1 MTKEEIK
8 SSIKENGVSSIW
20 LCFTDILGHLKSV
33 GIPPGQIDE
42 AINEGLGFDGSSV
55 EGFSRIWESD
65 LIAKADPTTFRLL
78 PWPIN
83 GQNCAIILCDIL
95 HPDGRPYEGDSR
107 YILKKNLI
115 ELEKEGLKAY
125 FGPELEY
132 FYFQNNG
139 EHKLMDQ
146 GGYFDLVADSQG
158 KILRLKTVQ
167 ALQKMGIE
175 VEMEHHEV
183 APSQAEIDLKYKE
196 ALAMADIVMLY
207 RFTVKEVAR
216 QEGYYATFMPKPVF
230 GQNGSGMHCHQSL
243 FKGEQNVFYEESDAM
258 HLSKVGKGYLAGLL
272 CHAKELTAL
281 ICQWVNSYKRI
292 VPGFEAPVYLAWGK
306 RNRSALARIPWYK
319 PGKEKATRIE
329 FRAPDPA
336 CNPYLAFAAMIAA
349 GREGIKKNYPLPAPR
364 EDEDIFHLPFDKQKE
379 VDSLPGSLIE
389 AINIFEKSELMKR
402 TLGEHV
408 FAKFIENKKIEW
420 DKYRIQVTDF
430 EMREYFQKL

>member
-8 SSIKENGVSSIW
+8 TLIKESDVTSIW
-20 LCFTDILGHLKSV
+20 LCFADILGHLKSM

-42 AINEGLGFDGSSV
+42 AVDEGLGFDGSSV

-65 LIAKADPTTFRLL
+65 LIAKADPATFRLL

-83 GQNCAIILCDIL
+83 DRNCGLIFCDIL
-95 HPDGRPYEGDSR
+95 HPDSRPYEGDSR
-107 YILKKNLI
+107 YILKKNLA
-115 ELEKEGLKAY
+115 ELTKEGYTAY
-125 FGPELEY
+125 FGPEPEF

-139 EHKLMDQ
+139 TRQLLDQ
-146 GGYFDLVADSQG
+146 GGYFDLLADKQG
-158 KILRLKTVQ
+158 KILRLKTVE
-167 ALQKMGIE
+167 ALLKMGIE
-175 VEMEHHEV
+175 VEMEHHE
-183 APSQAEIDLKYKE
+183 AATSQGEIDLKYRE
-196 ALAMADIVMLY
+196 ALEMADIVMLY
-207 RFTVKEVAR
+207 RFVVKEVAR

-243 FKGEQNVFYEESDAM
+243 FAGLQNAFYDASDPM
-258 HLSKVGKGYLAGLL
+258 HLSKIGKGYLAGLL
-272 CHAKELTAL
+272 THAKEITAI

-292 VPGFEAPVYLAWGK
+292 VPGYEAPVYLAWGK

-349 GREGIKKNYPLPAPR
+349 GMEGIKKNYSLPAPR
-364 EDEDIFHLPFDKQKE
+364 EDEDIFHLPYDKQKE

-389 AINIFEKSELMKR
+389 ALNIFENSELMKK

-430 EMREYFQKL
+430 EMKEYFQKL

>member
-8 SSIKENGVSSIW
+8 SIIKEKQVASIW
-20 LCFTDILGHLKSV
+20 LCFADILGHLKSM

-42 AINEGLGFDGSSV
+42 AIDEGLGFDGSSV

-65 LIAKADPTTFRLL
+65 LLAKADPATFRLL

-83 GQNCAIILCDIL
+83 NQSCAIVFCDIL
-95 HPDGRPYEGDSR
+95 HPDGRPFEGDSR
-107 YILKKNLI
+107 YILKKNLT
-115 ELEKEGLKAY
+115 ELKKEGYTAY
-125 FGPELEY
+125 FGPEPEF
-132 FYFQNNG
+132 FYFQNDDK
-139 EHKLMDQ
+139 HTLLDQ
-146 GGYFDLVADSQG
+146 GGYFDLLADKQG
-158 KILRLKTVQ
+158 KILRLKTVE
-167 ALQKMGIE
+167 ALLKMGIE
-175 VEMEHHEV
+175 VEMEHHE
-183 APSQAEIDLKYKE
+183 AATSQGEIDLKYKE
-196 ALAMADIVMLY
+196 ALEMADIVMLY
-207 RFTVKEVAR
+207 RFVVKEIAR

-243 FKGEQNVFYEESDAM
+243 FQGNKNIFYEASDPM
-258 HLSKVGKGYLAGLL
+258 HLSKIGRGYLAGLL
-272 CHAKELTAL
+272 HHAKEITAI

-292 VPGFEAPVYLAWGK
+292 VPGYEAPVYLAWGK

-349 GREGIKKNYPLPAPR
+349 GMAGIKNNYPLPAPR
-364 EDEDIFHLPFDKQKE
+364 EDEDIFHLPYDKQKE

-389 AINIFEKSELMKR
+389 ALNIFEKSELMKK
-402 TLGEHV
+402 TLGSHV

-420 DKYRIQVTDF
+420 DKYRIQITDF
-430 EMREYFQKL
+430 EMKEYFQKL